1 MSENV
6 PAFPVSLPLDAAET
20 LHNAL
25 EDLLES
31 GHGDPTL
38 ERSYRI
44 LSWRILAARGEGG
57 NRSDLIARMAQAA
70 REAETLEEYEAVRND
85 ALGPILDGLESAEN
99 RDP

>member
-1 MSENV
+1 MSENA

-20 LHNAL
+20 LHNTL
-25 EDLLES
+25 EDMLEN
-31 GHGDPTL
+31 GHGDPTI
-38 ERSYRI
+38 ERAYRV

-70 REAETLEEYEAVRND
+70 RESETLEEFEAARND